1 MSIHI
6 PDFTKARVLVAGDV
20 MLDRYWSGSTG
31 RISPEAPV
39 PVVNVSD
46 CVDRAGGAAN
56 VALNI
61 ASLGASVTLSG
72 IVGEDEAAETLKRL
86 MDEKAIKQQ
95 FLSQPDYKTI
105 TKLRVLSRHQQL
117 IRLDFEDSR
126 AVFDE
131 SAFHQTVLDNISD
144 FDVLVLSD
152 YNKGSLAN
160 AQPLIQAARKAGVQ
174 VLVDPKGHDFDKY
187 RGASLITPNLPEFE
201 SITGYCRDD
210 SDLYQKAESLRNSL
224 ELDALLV
231 TRSERGMTLLENSS
245 EPVTF
250 PTKAREVFD
259 VTGAGDTVIGV
270 LAASIAAGT
279 DLQSAVVLS
288 NIAAGIV
295 VGRLGAA
302 CVNSD
307 ELKQA
312 TSDAFHLDYHQKIV
326 SLDTLKREIEFS
338 RQAGQKVVMTN
349 GCFDILHAGH
359 VQYLSEAVA
368 CGDRLIVAV
377 NSDASVKRLKGESRP
392 INTLEKRMEVLAALG
407 SVDWVISFSEDTP
420 EKLICDVLPDL
431 LVKGGDYQ
439 PDEIAGADCVKKNGG
454 AVEVLSLRDGCSTT
468 EIIAAAKDESK
479 NESRN
484 K

>member
-1 MSIHI
+1 MSVKI
-6 PDFTKARVLVAGDV
+6 PDFSKARVLVAGDV
-20 MLDRYWSGSTG
+20 MLDRYWSGSSS

-39 PVVNVSD
+39 PVVNVND

-61 ASLGASVTLSG
+61 ASLGASVTLTG
-72 IVGEDEAAETLKRL
+72 IVGEDEAAAILNRL
-86 MDEKAIKQQ
+86 LEENSIQQ
-95 FLSQPDYKTI
+95 KFVIEPGYKTI

-117 IRLDFEDSR
+117 IRLDFEDS
-126 AVFDE
+126 AAKFNTE
-131 SAFHQTVLDNISD
+131 NFQSTILQNISD
-144 FDVLVLSD
+144 YDVLVLSD
-152 YNKGSLAN
+152 YNKGSLEHV
-160 AQPLIQAARKAGVQ
+160 QPVIKAARKAGVH

-187 RGASLITPNLPEFE
+187 YGASLITPNLSEFE
-201 SITGYCRDD
+201 TITGQSNSD
-210 SDLYQKAESLRNSL
+210 SELDEKASSLCKQL
-224 ELDALLV
+224 ALDALLV
-231 TRSERGMTLLENSS
+231 TRSERGMTLVQEGKKS
-245 EPVTF
+245 VTV
-250 PTKAREVFD
+250 PTKAREVYD

-270 LAASIAAGT
+270 LAASIAAGS
-279 DLQSAVVLS
+279 DIESAVVLS

-326 SLDTLKREIEFS
+326 SLEILKREVEFS
-338 RQAGQKVVMTN
+338 QQSGQKIVMTN

-377 NSDASVKRLKGESRP
+377 NDDESVRRLKGESRP

-407 SVDWVISFSEDTP
+407 SVDWVVSFSEDTP
-420 EKLICDVLPDL
+420 EALICNVLPDL
-431 LVKGGDYQ
+431 LVKGGDYK
-439 PDEIAGADCVKKNGG
+439 PEEIAGASCVINNGG
-454 AVEVLSLRDGCSTT
+454 SVEVLSLRDGCSTT
-468 EIIAAAKDESK
+468 KIINKAQSK
-479 NESRN
+479 SD
-484 K
+484 

>member
-1 MSIHI
+1 MSVNI
-6 PDFTKARVLVAGDV
+6 PDFTRARVLVAGDV
-20 MLDRYWSGSTG
+20 MLDRYWSGNTG

-39 PVVNVSD
+39 PVVNVSE

-61 ASLGASVTLSG
+61 ASLGASVTLAG
-72 IVGEDEAAETLKRL
+72 VVGDDEAATILSQL
-86 MDEKAIKQQ
+86 MDEKIISQQ
-95 FLSQPDYKTI
+95 FLSQAGYKTI

-117 IRLDFEDSR
+117 IRLDFEDSS
-126 AVFDE
+126 AEFDVE
-131 SAFHQTVLDNISD
+131 KFHSLILSNISD

-152 YNKGSLAN
+152 YNKGSLQGAKR
-160 AQPLIQAARKAGVQ
+160 LIEAAKNAGVK
-174 VLVDPKGHDFDKY
+174 VLVDPKGQDFDKY
-187 RGASLITPNLPEFE
+187 RGASLITPNLVEFE
-201 SITGYCRDD
+201 SIVGQCVDD
-210 SDLYQKAESLRNSL
+210 EHLYQQAEELRQSL
-224 ELDALLV
+224 ELDAMLV
-231 TRSERGMTLLENSS
+231 TRSERGMTLVEKSS
-245 EPVTF
+245 QPVTIA
-250 PTKAREVFD
+250 TKAREVFD

-270 LAASIAAGT
+270 LAAAIAAGT
-279 DLQSAVVLS
+279 DLQSAVILS
-288 NIAAGIV
+288 NMAAGIV

-326 SLDTLKREIEFS
+326 SVETLKREIEFA
-338 RQAGQKVVMTN
+338 RQSGQKIVMTN

-377 NSDASVKRLKGESRP
+377 NDDNSVKRLKGESRP
-392 INTLEKRMEVLAALG
+392 INSLEKRMEVLAALG

-439 PDEIAGADCVKKNGG
+439 PDEIAGAVCVKKNGG

-468 EIIAAAKDESK
+468 EIIESARTPVK
-479 NESRN
+479 N
-484 K
+484 

>member
-1 MSIHI
+1 MSVNI
-6 PDFTKARVLVAGDV
+6 PDFTSARVLVAGDV
-20 MLDRYWSGSTG
+20 MLDCYWSGSTG

-39 PVVNVSD
+39 PVVNVKD

-61 ASLGASVTLSG
+61 ASLGASVTLAG
-72 IVGEDEAAETLKRL
+72 VVGDDEAATTLSQL
-86 MDEKAIKQQ
+86 MDEKGISQQ
-95 FLSQPDYKTI
+95 FLSQPGYKTI

-117 IRLDFEDSR
+117 IRLDFEDSSPE
-126 AVFDE
+126 FDVE
-131 SAFHQTVLDNISD
+131 KFHSLILSNIAD
-144 FDVLVLSD
+144 YDVLVLSD
-152 YNKGSLAN
+152 YNKGSL
-160 AQPLIQAARKAGVQ
+160 QRTQTLIEAAKQSGVK
-174 VLVDPKGHDFDKY
+174 VLVDPKGQDFEKY

-201 SITGYCRDD
+201 AIVGQCVDD
-210 SDLYQKAESLRNSL
+210 EHLYQQAEDLRQSLD
-224 ELDALLV
+224 LDAMLV
-231 TRSERGMTLLENSS
+231 TRSERGMTLFEKSS
-245 EPVTF
+245 QPITIA
-250 PTKAREVFD
+250 TKAREVFD

-270 LAASIAAGT
+270 LAAAIAAGT
-279 DLQSAVVLS
+279 DLQSAVILS
-288 NIAAGIV
+288 NMAAGIV

-326 SLDTLKREIEFS
+326 SRETLKREIEFA
-338 RQAGQKVVMTN
+338 RQSGQKIVMTN

-377 NSDASVKRLKGESRP
+377 NDDDSVKRLKGQSRP
-392 INTLEKRMEVLAALG
+392 INPLEKRMEVLAALG
-407 SVDWVISFSEDTP
+407 SVDWVISFTEDTP
-420 EKLICDVLPDL
+420 ENLICDVLPDL

-468 EIIAAAKDESK
+468 EIIAAAKDE
-479 NESRN
+479 
-484 K
+484 